1 MAKVAHSSDDADM
14 DAIERDARAREDAES
29 AAMNEA
35 ELREEYAQFCE
46 NIKRDLSSV
55 EAEYGGVP
63 TFKEW
68 LAEYRSNETGFEEVQ
83 KYA

>member
-1 MAKVAHSSDDADM
+1 MAKVAHSGNADM

-46 NIKRDLSSV
+46 SIKKDLDPI
-55 EAEYGGVP
+55 EAEFGGCP
-63 TFKEW
+63 TYKEW
-68 LAEYRSNETGFEEVQ
+68 LAEYRTNDNGFEEV
-83 KYA
+83 KRYV

>member
-1 MAKVAHSSDDADM
+1 MARVAHSGNADM

-35 ELREEYAQFCE
+35 ELREQYAEFCE
-46 NIKRDLSSV
+46 SIKRDLSSV

-68 LAEYRSNETGFEEVQ
+68 LAEYRSNDNGFEEVRR
-83 KYA
+83 YG